1 MALVFI
7 MLSSIFIKG
16 SGFMLS
22 KTDRKICGTC
32 QFWTGKRDPVFD
44 RKGVP
49 KIDISDTRGNCENC
63 SSRFFDTSRA
73 RDAQCVKYSKWTE
86 LF

>member
-1 MALVFI
+1 
-7 MLSSIFIKG
+7 
-16 SGFMLS
+16 MLS
-22 KTDRKICGTC
+22 KIDRKICGTC

>member
-1 MALVFI
+1 
-7 MLSSIFIKG
+7 
-16 SGFMLS
+16 MLS

-49 KIDISDTRGNCENC
+49 KIDISDI
-63 SSRFFDTSRA
+63 RA
-73 RDAQCVKYSKWTE
+73 ATAKTAAAGF
-86 LF
+86 LTHHAPATLNA